1 MPHIRGMIRGGNCWI
16 KRRSVFLPAGRHIA
30 KAIVILLRPTA
41 GTFFAAKRPAQYA
54 GKFCKDDSVMIRAA
68 FPGTFDPVT
77 LGHEALIIRAS
88 ELFDEV
94 IVAVA
99 AGVHKQA
106 AFTLEERTAMAA
118 QSFPQDN
125 ILVESFDG
133 LLADFLRTRDCR
145 IILRGLRAVSDFE
158 FESQLAHINKT
169 LDENIE
175 TLFLPP
181 SHEYM
186 HLSSTMVREIA
197 VLGGDVTKFVSA
209 HVAAEL
215 LKKVGKPQPKQT

>member
-1 MPHIRGMIRGGNCWI
+1 
-16 KRRSVFLPAGRHIA
+16 
-30 KAIVILLRPTA
+30 
-41 GTFFAAKRPAQYA
+41 
-54 GKFCKDDSVMIRAA
+54 MIRAV

-77 LGHEALIIRAS
+77 LGHEALIIRAA
-88 ELFDEV
+88 ELFDEI

-99 AGVHKQA
+99 AGFHKQA
-106 AFTLEERTAMAA
+106 VFSLEERERLAA
-118 QSFPQDN
+118 ESFSRAN
-125 ILVESFDG
+125 IRVESFDG
-133 LLADFLRTRDCR
+133 LLADFLRARRCR

-197 VLGGDVTKFVSA
+197 LLGGDVTKFVSS
-209 HVAAEL
+209 HVAAAL
-215 LKKVGKPQPKQT
+215 LEKVVPPCR

>member
-1 MPHIRGMIRGGNCWI
+1 
-16 KRRSVFLPAGRHIA
+16 
-30 KAIVILLRPTA
+30 
-41 GTFFAAKRPAQYA
+41 
-54 GKFCKDDSVMIRAA
+54 MIRAV

-77 LGHEALIIRAS
+77 LGHEALAIRAA

-94 IVAVA
+94 VVAVA
-99 AGVHKQA
+99 AGFHKRSV
-106 AFTLEERTAMAA
+106 FSLEERAQMTA
-118 QSFPQDN
+118 QSFAREN
-125 ILVESFDG
+125 IRVESFDG
-133 LLADFLRTRDCR
+133 LLADFLRANGCR

-197 VLGGDVTKFVSA
+197 LLGGDVTKFVA
-209 HVAAEL
+209 PHVAEAL
-215 LKKVGKPQPKQT
+215 LKKLGPPCR